1 MSKISKAATIAALS
15 ISILS
20 VSIGADAGF
29 AYGTAAE
36 SSALTDD
43 TITVDPIVLAAE
55 AAKSDAEIAPVKS
68 APITVQTTIAANGDV
83 IFTPGVGDKAQSEP
97 PVATTE
103 AVKTPEIAEPAKDA
117 PKSAKSLAALVAMQD
132 TKGTLETQAQC
143 LAGAVYF
150 ESKGESLAGQL
161 AVAKV
166 VIARSKSGRFA
177 STLCGVVFQKSQFSF
192 VRRGRMPAIDKNS
205 RNWQN
210 AVAISK
216 IALSNSWKS
225 PVEGA
230 LYFHA
235 RYVSPGWRLSRL
247 GAIDNHIFYR

>member
-1 MSKISKAATIAALS
+1 MSKAAIVAA
-15 ISILS
+15 IS
-20 VSIGADAGF
+20 VSIISLSVVADAGF
-29 AYGTAAE
+29 AYEVE
-36 SSALTDD
+36 SENSALSTD
-43 TITVDPIVLAAE
+43 TITVDPLVLAAD
-55 AAKSDAEIAPVKS
+55 AASND
-68 APITVQTTIAANGDV
+68 QTKAANIGASSSV
-83 IFTPGVGDKAQSEP
+83 IFTPGIGKGNVTKMPTPDIMPDPVLSENSDD
-97 PVATTE
+97 ATTPQYE
-103 AVKTPEIAEPAKDA
+103 RKT
-117 PKSAKSLAALVAMQD
+117 AKSLSALVAMQD
-132 TKGTLETQAQC
+132 TNGGLDAQAHC

-166 VIARSKSGRFA
+166 VMARAKSGRFA

-192 VRRGRMPAIDKNS
+192 VRGGRMPAIDKGGA
-205 RNWQN
+205 NWRN

-230 LYFHA
+230 LFFHA